1 MQRLAPL
8 PAIALVLCLVVCLPH
23 PVLAET
29 QSTDNASSKAA
40 SPAHGGRLSEVLV
53 TATSHESRVDTV
65 PNAVTVI
72 TREQIDQM
80 VAPTTIDIL
89 KNAAGVQVYNA
100 RGPLSSSTYNRVI
113 IRGQGSNPARNLV
126 MVNGVPQAGGQN
138 GDFEWSFINPRDIER
153 IEIVRGPGSALYGS
167 QAMGGVINIIT
178 RKPAKGDGET
188 ALEAKY
194 GSMETA
200 SLSASHSRKDGDW
213 GFYGSATAGGT
224 EGYSVVPGDQVV
236 YRNGQP
242 TNTRKLRSR
251 NDWGR
256 GVVTYDLD
264 EASGLTL
271 NMMHGH
277 FVNRGTYNYMPDFL
291 AFEMS
296 KKQTDLSYSKKYDG
310 GDVLAYVSAGYQ
322 SSAYDGTSSSAP
334 YNNKATT
341 GTSPAYQ
348 RDYQGGLKASLDVGL
363 GNTLSAG
370 MDFKRNSYDRR
381 YDNYGM
387 AGSNYGSAGGDAQVW
402 GLFLQ
407 DELRLFDGRLM
418 ITPGIRYENTSLF
431 NGYAEQLPT
440 VTRREMARSLLRSV
454 TSRIGARLNATDW
467 ISFRAAYGEAFR
479 APTLNELYGASRIGT
494 NTYYGNTELKPER
507 LKSIEAG
514 ADITPLDDL
523 RLSVTVYK
531 NHATDYIDNVLI
543 AANTYNKQN
552 LGTVDTSGVE
562 AEAEYS
568 FMDFWRA
575 FVNYQRCDPKL
586 MSGKYQG
593 QRVTGTPLS
602 TTSIGLSFNDP
613 KLFGLSVV
621 NRRVGKIYNNASNSQ
636 AYGKY
641 DVVDAKLSKAFNLEA
656 SKLEL
661 SLEASNIFD
670 IQVRETSGTIA
681 PGSMLTLG
689 AAWIF

>member
-1 MQRLAPL
+1 LYEMKWNALIAALTLTLAACL
-8 PAIALVLCLVVCLPH
+8 TAPA
-23 PVLAET
+23 LAEEPT
-29 QSTDNASSKAA
+29 QTKAQTKA
-40 SPAHGGRLSEVLV
+40 PKSGRLDEVLV
-53 TATSHESRVDTV
+53 TATSHETRVDAV

-153 IEIVRGPGSALYGS
+153 IEVVRGPGSALYGS

-178 RKPAKGDGET
+178 KKPTQVEGET
-188 ALEAKY
+188 TLETKY
-194 GSMETA
+194 GSLNTA
-200 SLSASHSRKDGDW
+200 SLSASHTRKQGDW

-224 EGYSVVPGDQVV
+224 EGYSVIPGEQVV

-242 TNTRKLRSR
+242 TNSNKLRSR
-251 NDWGR
+251 NEWGR
-256 GVVTYDLD
+256 GVVSYDVD
-264 EASGLTL
+264 DDSGLTL

-277 FVNRGTYNYMPDFL
+277 FINRGTYNYMPDFV

-296 KKQTDLSYSKKYDG
+296 KQQADLSYTKKFQG
-310 GDVLAYVSAGYQ
+310 GDVLAYASAAYQ
-322 SSAYDGTSSSAP
+322 SSSYDGTSSSAP
-334 YNNKATT
+334 YNNKART
-341 GTSPAYQ
+341 GASPAFQ
-348 RDYQGGLKASLDVGL
+348 RDFQGGVKATLDVGL
-363 GNTLSAG
+363 GNTVSTG
-370 MDFKRNSYDRR
+370 VDVKRVSYDRR
-381 YDNYGM
+381 YDNYAT
-387 AGSNYGSAGGDAQVW
+387 AGSSYASTGGDAQVM
-402 GLFLQ
+402 GAFLQ
-407 DELRLFDGRLM
+407 DELRLFDGMLM
-418 ITPGIRYENTSLF
+418 ITPGMRYEYTSLF
-431 NGYAEQLPT
+431 NGYNEQLASGI
-440 VTRREMARSLLRSV
+440 ARQELDRQILKSL
-454 TSRIGARLNATDW
+454 TSRIGARLNATEW
-467 ISFRAAYGEAFR
+467 ISFRAAYGESFR
-479 APTLNELYGASRIGT
+479 APTLNELYGLSKIGT
-494 NTYYGNTELKPER
+494 SSYYGNTQLKPER

-531 NHATDYIDNVLI
+531 NHATDYIDNVRV
-543 AANTYNKQN
+543 APGTYNKRN
-552 LGTVDTSGVE
+552 IGTVDTGGVE

-568 FMDFWRA
+568 FLEYWRG

-586 MSGKYQG
+586 MNGAYRG

-602 TTSIGLSFNDP
+602 TTSVGLSFNDP
-613 KLFGLSVV
+613 KLFSASVV
-621 NRRVGKIYNNASNSQ
+621 NRRVGKIFNNASNSQ

-641 DVVDAKLSKAFNLEA
+641 DVVDAKIAKAFALEA
-656 SKLEL
+656 SRLEL
-661 SLEASNIFD
+661 TLEVSNIFD
-670 IQVRETSGTIA
+670 VQVRETSGTVA
-681 PGSMLTLG
+681 PGSLITLG